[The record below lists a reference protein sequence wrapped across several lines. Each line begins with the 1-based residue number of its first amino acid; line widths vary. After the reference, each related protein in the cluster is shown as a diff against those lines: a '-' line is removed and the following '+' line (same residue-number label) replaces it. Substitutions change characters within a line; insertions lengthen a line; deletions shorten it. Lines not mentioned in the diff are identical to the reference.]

1 MKGNTKNSGRFGS
14 IEFGP
19 GPKEVYNLVG
29 KKDKCMKDNTRR
41 QQMTKLLKFQYR
53 VSDARKQPQEK
64 TAKKSLMEDA
74 GSELGV
80 EECTSLK

>member
-1 MKGNTKNSGRFGS
+1 
-14 IEFGP
+14 
-19 GPKEVYNLVG
+19 
-29 KKDKCMKDNTRR
+29 MKDNTRR